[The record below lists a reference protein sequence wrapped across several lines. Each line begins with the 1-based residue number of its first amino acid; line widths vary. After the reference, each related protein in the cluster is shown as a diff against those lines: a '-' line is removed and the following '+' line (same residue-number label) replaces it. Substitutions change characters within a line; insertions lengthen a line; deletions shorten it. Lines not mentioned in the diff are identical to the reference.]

1 MEGTR
6 RRGGGRAIERKVGGA
21 WRLWFERRRS
31 NVEAIIGL
39 ERERER
45 DEEKPVNGS
54 SHWVGGEQRK
64 KVIPMWS
71 FVSLSLRLSFSGV
84 PTIKIVSLSQY
95 PSNTYSPLG
104 MEPTGPDSFVKKGEN
119 SAEKVSELSLEKG
132 EEVAKASH
140 ESLVSDAKW
149 VCESP
154 KAGVSSTAS
163 GWPSFNDIKAPPLT
177 YSLSAEEKATVA
189 VLQLQHKALEACQKF
204 LVGDAGSDGDEDDKD
219 DEDEDELVD
228 DYDSKE
234 CEEYKFFEKVFAE
247 DGDLRRYYE
256 SNHKEGDFHCLVCGG
271 IGKKVWKRFKNCKTL
286 IHHSTAILRT
296 KRKRAHR
303 AYAQVI
309 CKVVGWDIDQLP
321 AIVLK
326 DLDSSLTGSRKLLG
340 CEKES
345 VSLDGKVLE
354 PSSENGGEIVK
365 RKLPRFTGV
374 DGTLWQSY
382 KNVIFGAPSKAE
394 ESHESLVS
402 EWESESPKAGFS
414 STASG
419 WPSFDDI
426 KSSSLTY
433 SLSAEEKATVAV
445 LQLQHRALEACQK
458 FLVGDAGSDSDE
470 DDEEAEDEDELVDN
484 DSEESEEYKF
494 FEKVF
499 AEDGDL
505 RRYYENNHKEGDFY
519 CLVCGGIGKKV
530 WKRFKD
536 CIGLIQHSTAILR
549 TRRKRAHRAYAQVI
563 CKVVGWDI
571 DQMPA
576 IVLKDLDS
584 SLAGSRK
591 LFVEPKNPAAGCTD
605 DTNSNGEATNSTD

>member
-1 MEGTR
+1 MNND
-6 RRGGGRAIERKVGGA
+6 KD
-21 WRLWFERRRS
+21 F
-31 NVEAIIGL
+31 
-39 ERERER
+39 
-45 DEEKPVNGS
+45 
-54 SHWVGGEQRK
+54 
-64 KVIPMWS
+64 
-71 FVSLSLRLSFSGV
+71 
-84 PTIKIVSLSQY
+84 
-95 PSNTYSPLG
+95 
-104 MEPTGPDSFVKKGEN
+104 
-119 SAEKVSELSLEKG
+119 
-132 EEVAKASH
+132 
-140 ESLVSDAKW
+140 
-149 VCESP
+149 P

-177 YSLSAEEKATVA
+177 YSLSAEEKAIVA
-189 VLQLQHKALEACQKF
+189 VLQLQHKVLEACQKF
-204 LVGDAGSDGDEDDKD
+204 LVGDAGSDGDEDD
-219 DEDEDELVD
+219 EDEDKLVD

-256 SNHKEGDFHCLVCGG
+256 SNQKEGDFHCLVCGG
-271 IGKKVWKRFKNCKTL
+271 IRKKVWKRFKNCKTL

-303 AYAQVI
+303 ACAQVI

-340 CEKES
+340 FEKES
-345 VSLDGKVLE
+345 VSLDGK
-354 PSSENGGEIVK
+354 
-365 RKLPRFTGV
+365 
-374 DGTLWQSY
+374 
-382 KNVIFGAPSKAE
+382 

-402 EWESESPKAGFS
+402 GAEWESESPKAGFS
-414 STASG
+414 STALG

-433 SLSAEEKATVAV
+433 SLSAEEKATMAV

-470 DDEEAEDEDELVDN
+470 DDEEAEDDELLDN
-484 DSEESEEYKF
+484 DSKESEEYKF

-591 LFVEPKNPAAGCTD
+591 LFVEPKNPAVGCID
-605 DTNSNGEATNSTD
+605 DTNSNDVLPKFARRGLNFFETQEESNEQNSGSNNTLSESERVTKAETEILALKKAIAKLEDETEAGLLQYQQSLEKMSNLELEVSTAQENSQKLDERASKAEAEVQALKEAQIKLQAESEASLLQYQEKVKKQRTLIFKE

>member
-1 MEGTR
+1 M
-6 RRGGGRAIERKVGGA
+6 
-21 WRLWFERRRS
+21 
-31 NVEAIIGL
+31 
-39 ERERER
+39 
-45 DEEKPVNGS
+45 D
-54 SHWVGGEQRK
+54 
-64 KVIPMWS
+64 
-71 FVSLSLRLSFSGV
+71 
-84 PTIKIVSLSQY
+84 
-95 PSNTYSPLG
+95 PSVAV
-104 MEPTGPDSFVKKGEN
+104 SFVKE
-119 SAEKVSELSLEKG
+119 SELLKLGLEDGG
-132 EEVAKASH
+132 EIVKASH
-140 ESLVSDAKW
+140 EYVVSDTEW
-149 VCESP
+149 VCERP
-154 KAGVSSTAS
+154 NAGITTTIS
-163 GWPSFNDIKAPPLT
+163 GWPSFDDIKSSSLT

-204 LVGDAGSDGDEDDKD
+204 FVGDASSDCDEDEED

-228 DYDSKE
+228 NYDSKE
-234 CEEYKFFEKVFAE
+234 CREYKFFEKVFAE

-256 SNHKEGDFHCLVCGG
+256 NNHREGDFYCLVCGG
-271 IGKKVWKRFKNCKTL
+271 IGKKVWKRFKDCIAL

-303 AYAQVI
+303 AYAQVT

-326 DLDSSLTGSRKLLG
+326 DLDSPLAGSRKLLTSM
-340 CEKES
+340 KEGDN
-345 VSLDGKVLE
+345 LDGKVLKL
-354 PSSENGGEIVK
+354 SSEIGGQIVK
-365 RKLPRFTGV
+365 
-374 DGTLWQSY
+374 
-382 KNVIFGAPSKAE
+382 
-394 ESHESLVS
+394 ESHESLVLDA
-402 EWESESPKAGFS
+402 ELVCESPNVGIS

-445 LQLQHRALEACQK
+445 LQVQHKALEACQK
-458 FLVGDAGSDSDE
+458 FLVGDSDSDSDE
-470 DDEEAEDEDELVDN
+470 DDSDVGYGGDENENDEYENELVDN
-484 DSEESEEYKF
+484 YDSKECEEYKF

-505 RRYYENNHKEGDFY
+505 RRYYENNHREGDFY

-536 CIGLIQHSTAILR
+536 CVALIQHSTTILR
-549 TRRKRAHRAYAQVI
+549 TKRKRAHRAYAEVI

-571 DQMPA
+571 DQLPA

-591 LFVEPKNPAAGCTD
+591 LSVEPENPTVECIND
-605 DTNSNGEATNSTD
+605 SNGEPDNSTDNHTDD

>member
-1 MEGTR
+1 MKFF
-6 RRGGGRAIERKVGGA
+6 A
-21 WRLWFERRRS
+21 S
-31 NVEAIIGL
+31 
-39 ERERER
+39 
-45 DEEKPVNGS
+45 
-54 SHWVGGEQRK
+54 
-64 KVIPMWS
+64 
-71 FVSLSLRLSFSGV
+71 VSILFTV
-84 PTIKIVSLSQY
+84 
-95 PSNTYSPLG
+95 
-104 MEPTGPDSFVKKGEN
+104 MSFVKKGEN

-154 KAGVSSTAS
+154 KAGVSSIAS

-177 YSLSAEEKATVA
+177 YSLSAEEKATMA

-204 LVGDAGSDGDEDDKD
+204 LVGDAGSDSDEDDKD

-256 SNHKEGDFHCLVCGG
+256 SNYKEGDFHCLVCGG

-326 DLDSSLTGSRKLLG
+326 DLDSSFIGSRKLLG
-340 CEKES
+340 FEKES

-365 RKLPRFTGV
+365 
-374 DGTLWQSY
+374 
-382 KNVIFGAPSKAE
+382 

-402 EWESESPKAGFS
+402 GAEWESESPKAGFS
-414 STASG
+414 STTSG

-426 KSSSLTY
+426 KSSSLNY
-433 SLSAEEKATVAV
+433 SLSVEEKATVAV

-458 FLVGDAGSDSDE
+458 FLVGDVGSDSDE
-470 DDEEAEDEDELVDN
+470 DDEEAEDDELLDN
-484 DSEESEEYKF
+484 DSKESEEYKF

-505 RRYYENNHKEGDFY
+505 RRYYENNHKEEDFY

-530 WKRFKD
+530 
-536 CIGLIQHSTAILR
+536 
-549 TRRKRAHRAYAQVI
+549 
-563 CKVVGWDI
+563 
-571 DQMPA
+571 
-576 IVLKDLDS
+576 
-584 SLAGSRK
+584 
-591 LFVEPKNPAAGCTD
+591 EPKNPAMGCTD
-605 DTNSNGEATNSTD
+605 DTNSNDVLPKFARRGLNFFETREESNEQNSGSNNTLSESERVTKAETKILALKKAIAKLEDEREAGLLQYQQSLEKMSNLELEAESEASLLQYQECLEQISNLEKNISSLQKEAGELNERATKVETETESLKQELARVEAEKEATLVQYNQCLETISKLEERIKEVEENARRLRSMPI

>member
-1 MEGTR
+1 MNNDKDFP
-6 RRGGGRAIERKVGGA
+6 KV
-21 WRLWFERRRS
+21 
-31 NVEAIIGL
+31 
-39 ERERER
+39 
-45 DEEKPVNGS
+45 
-54 SHWVGGEQRK
+54 
-64 KVIPMWS
+64 
-71 FVSLSLRLSFSGV
+71 
-84 PTIKIVSLSQY
+84 
-95 PSNTYSPLG
+95 
-104 MEPTGPDSFVKKGEN
+104 
-119 SAEKVSELSLEKG
+119 
-132 EEVAKASH
+132 
-140 ESLVSDAKW
+140 
-149 VCESP
+149 
-154 KAGVSSTAS
+154 GVSSTAS
-163 GWPSFNDIKAPPLT
+163 RWPSFNDIKAPPLT

-189 VLQLQHKALEACQKF
+189 VLQLQHKVLEACQKF
-204 LVGDAGSDGDEDDKD
+204 LVGDAGSDGDEDD
-219 DEDEDELVD
+219 EDEDKLVD

-256 SNHKEGDFHCLVCGG
+256 SNQKEGDFHCLVCGG

-303 AYAQVI
+303 ACAQVI

-340 CEKES
+340 FEKES
-345 VSLDGKVLE
+345 VSLDG
-354 PSSENGGEIVK
+354 K

-382 KNVIFGAPSKAE
+382 QNVIFGAPSKAE

-402 EWESESPKAGFS
+402 GAEWESESPKAGFS

-433 SLSAEEKATVAV
+433 SLSAEEKATMAV
-445 LQLQHRALEACQK
+445 
-458 FLVGDAGSDSDE
+458 DE
-470 DDEEAEDEDELVDN
+470 DDEEAEDDELLDN
-484 DSEESEEYKF
+484 DSKESEEYKF

-519 CLVCGGIGKKV
+519 CLVCGGIGNKV

-591 LFVEPKNPAAGCTD
+591 LFVEPKNPVVGCID
-605 DTNSNGEATNSTD
+605 DTNSNDVLPKFARRGLNFFETQEESNEQNSGSNNTLSESEHVTKAETEILALKKAIAKLEDETEAGLLQYQQSLEKMSNLELEVSTAQENSRKLDERASKAEAEVQALKEAQIKLQAESEASLLQYQEKVKKQRTLIFKE

>member
-1 MEGTR
+1 MRLLQELAPGCDKKTGKAIMLDEIINYVQSLQQQVESHNGHEPI
-6 RRGGGRAIERKVGGA
+6 GGYGA
-21 WRLWFERRRS
+21 SINMPNPSTQF
-31 NVEAIIGL
+31 
-39 ERERER
+39 
-45 DEEKPVNGS
+45 P
-54 SHWVGGEQRK
+54 
-64 KVIPMWS
+64 PM
-71 FVSLSLRLSFSGV
+71 
-84 PTIKIVSLSQY
+84 P
-95 PSNTYSPLG
+95 
-104 MEPTGPDSFVKKGEN
+104 
-119 SAEKVSELSLEKG
+119 
-132 EEVAKASH
+132 
-140 ESLVSDAKW
+140 
-149 VCESP
+149 
-154 KAGVSSTAS
+154 
-163 GWPSFNDIKAPPLT
+163 
-177 YSLSAEEKATVA
+177 
-189 VLQLQHKALEACQKF
+189 QHKALEACQKF

-219 DEDEDELVD
+219 DEDEDEFVD

-256 SNHKEGDFHCLVCGG
+256 SNQKEGDFHCLVCGG
-271 IGKKVWKRFKNCKTL
+271 IGKKVWKRFKNCKSL

-296 KRKRAHR
+296 KGKRAHR

-326 DLDSSLTGSRKLLG
+326 DLDSSLTGSRKLL
-340 CEKES
+340 ES
-345 VSLDGKVLE
+345 
-354 PSSENGGEIVK
+354 
-365 RKLPRFTGV
+365 
-374 DGTLWQSY
+374 Q
-382 KNVIFGAPSKAE
+382 
-394 ESHESLVS
+394 ESLVS
-402 EWESESPKAGFS
+402 GAEWESESPKAGFS

-433 SLSAEEKATVAV
+433 SLSAEEKAIVAM

-470 DDEEAEDEDELVDN
+470 DDEEAEDDELLHN
-484 DSEESEEYKF
+484 DSKESEEYKF

-519 CLVCGGIGKKV
+519 CLVCGGIGNKV

-549 TRRKRAHRAYAQVI
+549 TRRKQAHRAYAQVI
-563 CKVVGWDI
+563 CKVIGWDI

-591 LFVEPKNPAAGCTD
+591 LFVEPKNPVVGCTD
-605 DTNSNGEATNSTD
+605 DTNSNHLTFDGQVLGLLGGNQLKSAINSEKAVKMNSADVAELLDLIDTGDLNDSSWNW

>member
-1 MEGTR
+1 MISYI
-6 RRGGGRAIERKVGGA
+6 A
-21 WRLWFERRRS
+21 LF
-31 NVEAIIGL
+31 
-39 ERERER
+39 
-45 DEEKPVNGS
+45 
-54 SHWVGGEQRK
+54 
-64 KVIPMWS
+64 S
-71 FVSLSLRLSFSGV
+71 FLSFYHEDRFHFHSTLTTLTRQV
-84 PTIKIVSLSQY
+84 
-95 PSNTYSPLG
+95 G
-104 MEPTGPDSFVKKGEN
+104 MEPTGPESFVKEGEN
-119 SAEKVSELSLEKG
+119 PAEKVSELSFEKG
-132 EEVAKASH
+132 EEIAKASH
-140 ESLVSDAKW
+140 ESLVSDAEW
-149 VCESP
+149 VCKSP

-163 GWPSFNDIKAPPLT
+163 GWPSFDDIKASPLT

-204 LVGDAGSDGDEDDKD
+204 LVGDAGSDSDEDDKD

-256 SNHKEGDFHCLVCGG
+256 SNHKEGDFYCLVCGG

-309 CKVVGWDIDQLP
+309 CKVFGWDIDQLP

-326 DLDSSLTGSRKLLG
+326 DLDSSLACSRKLLG
-340 CEKES
+340 FEKES
-345 VSLDGKVLE
+345 ENLEGKVLE
-354 PSSENGGEIVK
+354 LSSENGGEIVK
-365 RKLPRFTGV
+365 
-374 DGTLWQSY
+374 
-382 KNVIFGAPSKAE
+382 

-402 EWESESPKAGFS
+402 GAGWVSESPNAGFS

-426 KSSSLTY
+426 KSCSLTY
-433 SLSAEEKATVAV
+433 CLSAEEKATVAV
-445 LQLQHRALEACQK
+445 LQLQHKALEACRK
-458 FLVGDAGSDSDE
+458 FLVGDAGSDGDEDNNDYAGSDRDE
-470 DDEEAEDEDELVDN
+470 DDDEEEEEEDELVDN
-484 DSEESEEYKF
+484 DSKECEEYKF
-494 FEKVF
+494 FEKLF

-505 RRYYENNHKEGDFY
+505 RRYYESNHKEGDFY

-536 CIGLIQHSTAILR
+536 CVGLIHHSTAILK
-549 TRRKRAHRAYAQVI
+549 TKRKRAHRAYARVI
-563 CKVVGWDI
+563 CKIVGWGI
-571 DQMPA
+571 DQLPT
-576 IVLKDLDS
+576 IVLKDFDS

-591 LFVEPKNPAAGCTD
+591 LLVEHKIPVVGCID
-605 DTNSNGEATNSTD
+605 YSNGEPDNSTDK

>member
-1 MEGTR
+1 MNND
-6 RRGGGRAIERKVGGA
+6 KD
-21 WRLWFERRRS
+21 F
-31 NVEAIIGL
+31 
-39 ERERER
+39 
-45 DEEKPVNGS
+45 
-54 SHWVGGEQRK
+54 
-64 KVIPMWS
+64 
-71 FVSLSLRLSFSGV
+71 
-84 PTIKIVSLSQY
+84 
-95 PSNTYSPLG
+95 
-104 MEPTGPDSFVKKGEN
+104 
-119 SAEKVSELSLEKG
+119 
-132 EEVAKASH
+132 
-140 ESLVSDAKW
+140 
-149 VCESP
+149 P

-189 VLQLQHKALEACQKF
+189 VLQLQHKVLEACQKF
-204 LVGDAGSDGDEDDKD
+204 LVGDAGSDGDEDD
-219 DEDEDELVD
+219 EDEDKLVD

-256 SNHKEGDFHCLVCGG
+256 SNQKEGDFHCLVCGG
-271 IGKKVWKRFKNCKTL
+271 IRKKVWKRFKNCKTL

-303 AYAQVI
+303 ACAQVI

-340 CEKES
+340 FEKES
-345 VSLDGKVLE
+345 VSLDGK
-354 PSSENGGEIVK
+354 
-365 RKLPRFTGV
+365 
-374 DGTLWQSY
+374 
-382 KNVIFGAPSKAE
+382 

-402 EWESESPKAGFS
+402 GAEWESESPKAGFS
-414 STASG
+414 STALG

-433 SLSAEEKATVAV
+433 SLSAEEKATMAV

-470 DDEEAEDEDELVDN
+470 DDEEAEDDELLDN
-484 DSEESEEYKF
+484 DSKESEEYKF

-591 LFVEPKNPAAGCTD
+591 LFDVLPKFARRGLNFFETQEESNEQNSGSNNTLSESERVTKAETEILALKKAIAKLEDETEAGLLQYQQSLEKMSNLELEVSTAQE
-605 DTNSNGEATNSTD
+605 NSQKLDERASKAEAEVQALKEAQIKLQAESEASLLQYQEKVKKQRTLIFKE

>member
-1 MEGTR
+1 M
-6 RRGGGRAIERKVGGA
+6 
-21 WRLWFERRRS
+21 
-31 NVEAIIGL
+31 
-39 ERERER
+39 
-45 DEEKPVNGS
+45 
-54 SHWVGGEQRK
+54 
-64 KVIPMWS
+64 
-71 FVSLSLRLSFSGV
+71 
-84 PTIKIVSLSQY
+84 
-95 PSNTYSPLG
+95 
-104 MEPTGPDSFVKKGEN
+104 
-119 SAEKVSELSLEKG
+119 
-132 EEVAKASH
+132 
-140 ESLVSDAKW
+140 
-149 VCESP
+149 
-154 KAGVSSTAS
+154 
-163 GWPSFNDIKAPPLT
+163 
-177 YSLSAEEKATVA
+177 A

-204 LVGDAGSDGDEDDKD
+204 LVGDAGSDSDEDDKD

-256 SNHKEGDFHCLVCGG
+256 SNYKEGDFHCLVCGG

-326 DLDSSLTGSRKLLG
+326 DLDSSFIGSRKLLG
-340 CEKES
+340 FEKES

-365 RKLPRFTGV
+365 
-374 DGTLWQSY
+374 
-382 KNVIFGAPSKAE
+382 

-402 EWESESPKAGFS
+402 GAEWESESPKAGFS
-414 STASG
+414 STTSG

-426 KSSSLTY
+426 KSSSLNY
-433 SLSAEEKATVAV
+433 SLSVEEKATVAV

-458 FLVGDAGSDSDE
+458 FLVGDVGSDSDE
-470 DDEEAEDEDELVDN
+470 DDEEAEDDELLDN
-484 DSEESEEYKF
+484 DSKESEEYKF

-505 RRYYENNHKEGDFY
+505 RRYYENNHKEEDFY

-549 TRRKRAHRAYAQVI
+549 TRRK
-563 CKVVGWDI
+563 
-571 DQMPA
+571 
-576 IVLKDLDS
+576 
-584 SLAGSRK
+584 
-591 LFVEPKNPAAGCTD
+591 
-605 DTNSNGEATNSTD
+605 

>member
-1 MEGTR
+1 MNND
-6 RRGGGRAIERKVGGA
+6 KD
-21 WRLWFERRRS
+21 F
-31 NVEAIIGL
+31 
-39 ERERER
+39 
-45 DEEKPVNGS
+45 
-54 SHWVGGEQRK
+54 
-64 KVIPMWS
+64 
-71 FVSLSLRLSFSGV
+71 
-84 PTIKIVSLSQY
+84 
-95 PSNTYSPLG
+95 
-104 MEPTGPDSFVKKGEN
+104 
-119 SAEKVSELSLEKG
+119 
-132 EEVAKASH
+132 
-140 ESLVSDAKW
+140 
-149 VCESP
+149 P

-204 LVGDAGSDGDEDDKD
+204 LVGDAGSDGDEDD
-219 DEDEDELVD
+219 EDEDKLVD

-256 SNHKEGDFHCLVCGG
+256 SNQKEGDFHCLVCGG

-303 AYAQVI
+303 ACAQVI

-340 CEKES
+340 FEKES
-345 VSLDGKVLE
+345 VSLDGKVI
-354 PSSENGGEIVK
+354 NICCH
-365 RKLPRFTGV
+365 
-374 DGTLWQSY
+374 
-382 KNVIFGAPSKAE
+382 

-402 EWESESPKAGFS
+402 GAEWESESPKAGFS

-458 FLVGDAGSDSDE
+458 FLVGDAGSDSDK

-519 CLVCGGIGKKV
+519 CLVCGGIGNKV

-549 TRRKRAHRAYAQVI
+549 TRRKQAHRAYAQVI

-591 LFVEPKNPAAGCTD
+591 LFVRNR
-605 DTNSNGEATNSTD
+605 N

>member
-1 MEGTR
+1 
-6 RRGGGRAIERKVGGA
+6 
-21 WRLWFERRRS
+21 
-31 NVEAIIGL
+31 
-39 ERERER
+39 
-45 DEEKPVNGS
+45 
-54 SHWVGGEQRK
+54 
-64 KVIPMWS
+64 
-71 FVSLSLRLSFSGV
+71 
-84 PTIKIVSLSQY
+84 
-95 PSNTYSPLG
+95 

-365 RKLPRFTGV
+365 
-374 DGTLWQSY
+374 
-382 KNVIFGAPSKAE
+382 

-419 WPSFDDI
+419 WPSFDGI

>member
-1 MEGTR
+1 MSALPIFGKTSS
-6 RRGGGRAIERKVGGA
+6 A
-21 WRLWFERRRS
+21 RLCAETQ
-31 NVEAIIGL
+31 N
-39 ERERER
+39 
-45 DEEKPVNGS
+45 EKP
-54 SHWVGGEQRK
+54 Q
-64 KVIPMWS
+64 
-71 FVSLSLRLSFSGV
+71 
-84 PTIKIVSLSQY
+84 
-95 PSNTYSPLG
+95 LG
-104 MEPTGPDSFVKKGEN
+104 MKFFASSFVKKGEN

-177 YSLSAEEKATVA
+177 YSLSAEEKATMA

-204 LVGDAGSDGDEDDKD
+204 LVGDAGSDSDEDDKD

-256 SNHKEGDFHCLVCGG
+256 SNYKEGDFHCLVCGG

-326 DLDSSLTGSRKLLG
+326 DLDSFFIGSRKLLG
-340 CEKES
+340 FEKES

-365 RKLPRFTGV
+365 
-374 DGTLWQSY
+374 
-382 KNVIFGAPSKAE
+382 

-402 EWESESPKAGFS
+402 GAEWESESPKAGFS
-414 STASG
+414 STTSG

-426 KSSSLTY
+426 KSSSLNY
-433 SLSAEEKATVAV
+433 SLSVEEKATVAV

-458 FLVGDAGSDSDE
+458 FLVGDVGSDSDE
-470 DDEEAEDEDELVDN
+470 DDEEAEDDELLDN
-484 DSEESEEYKF
+484 DSKESEEYKF

-505 RRYYENNHKEGDFY
+505 RRYYENNHKEEDFY

-549 TRRKRAHRAYAQVI
+549 TRRK
-563 CKVVGWDI
+563 
-571 DQMPA
+571 
-576 IVLKDLDS
+576 
-584 SLAGSRK
+584 
-591 LFVEPKNPAAGCTD
+591 
-605 DTNSNGEATNSTD
+605 